1 MPTCSTHLC
10 ERSAQGHSEGASR
23 SVARLSLIVGG
34 WRARG
39 CRLGRKGAPAMH
51 AVPSQRR
58 ERPKDE
64 NDGDPAAAVT
74 DRSLHF
80 SVPTI
85 PGAAPAARREVAAQ
99 LGLWGLR
106 PGADVTET
114 AVLAVSELVTNTV
127 RHAARASARADVHLG
142 IDRRHLMVTVH
153 DRDPRM
159 PRRRKV
165 PNLDGTGGW
174 GLHLVETLTA
184 EVGGRTSIPRDA
196 DGGGKTVTVL
206 LPL

>member
-1 MPTCSTHLC
+1 
-10 ERSAQGHSEGASR
+10 
-23 SVARLSLIVGG
+23 
-34 WRARG
+34 
-39 CRLGRKGAPAMH
+39 MH
-51 AVPSQRR
+51 AVPGQRR

-64 NDGDPAAAVT
+64 ADGAPAAVI

-80 SVPTI
+80 SVPTL
-85 PGAAPAARREVAAQ
+85 PGAVPAARREVAAQ

-106 PGADVTET
+106 PEAAVVET

-127 RHAARASARADVHLG
+127 RHAAEVSSRADVHLG
-142 IDRRHLMVTVH
+142 MDRRHLMVAVH

-159 PRRRKV
+159 PRR
-165 PNLDGTGGW
+165 PETPHLDGSGGW
-174 GLHLVETLTA
+174 GLRLVEALATGA
-184 EVGGRTSIPRDA
+184 GGRTSIPRDP